1 MAARLYASG
10 AVPSKREACR
20 AVGLNEHYLSILSA
34 SGNVEVNSIIGEVD
48 KAIKDE
54 TIALSKVIA
63 LMSRKAAKTVNDLM
77 DSQNEYIALR
87 ASSDILDRNPESS
100 KTFKASVSTLHL
112 DGADIRELAR
122 ALVAGAKTKEQF
134 ASVAA
139 GDFVKVNTEEAVHVE
154 GEETQPRHLESHIE
168 GGKVALRLNGGAAAQ
183 AEGGSEQREEAC
195 LDGVGVQSTKKS

>member
-34 SGNVEVNSIIGEVD
+34 SGNVEVNSILGEVE
-48 KAIKDE
+48 KAINDE

-63 LMSRKAAKTVNDLM
+63 LMSRKAAKTVNGLM

-87 ASSDILDRNPESS
+87 ASSDILDRNPQTS
-100 KTFKASVSTLHL
+100 KTIKASVTTLHL
-112 DGADIRELAR
+112 DGEDVRQLAK

-134 ASVAA
+134 SEIAK
-139 GDFVKVNTEEAVHVE
+139 GDFVRVNTEEAVDVSQKAE
-154 GEETQPRHLESHIE
+154 VPADNLASHLE
-168 GGKVALRLNGGAAAQ
+168 GGKVTLRRDGESQRRLPP
-183 AEGGSEQREEAC
+183 AEGGDEQGAKE
-195 LDGVGVQSTKKS
+195 